1 MEGTHGGN
9 RATRTARSGKRGC
22 KDGKRRYEYLPYK
35 KPTQLTQCMPGKDT
49 EGSKKVRGLN
59 GGWLTASHI
68 EFICEKWFKDLK
80 FTSVYRATPYLAA
93 LAEKKGTRLN
103 RAHSLSDQLV
113 AKAKNSNKVV
123 FCIVNSGNSHW
134 VVTAHT
140 PTGHKFAWDS
150 LKQPGNLSVGGRV
163 TYELKQCPH
172 QKQFWEC
179 GYHALWNLKTL
190 IDNVNA
196 KKGERGL
203 DTIDFYP
210 SMHFMRNVQNAIY
223 YDPKDGGYD
232 GRLMTR
238 DETGRMNNTSNRPEE
253 AIDIDS
259 DSD

>member
-9 RATRTARSGKRGC
+9 RATRTARSGKRAPC

-35 KPTQLTQCMPGKDT
+35 KPTQLTQCMPGCKPGWIRPKGYRMCEKKGKDT

-134 VVTAHT
+134 VATAHT

-150 LKQPGNLSVGGRV
+150 LKQAPRGWWSCDVRTQPMPAPKAVLGVWLPRSLELED
-163 TYELKQCPH
+163 TYRQC
-172 QKQFWEC
+172 EC
-179 GYHALWNLKTL
+179 
-190 IDNVNA
+190 
-196 KKGERGL
+196 
-203 DTIDFYP
+203 
-210 SMHFMRNVQNAIY
+210 
-223 YDPKDGGYD
+223 
-232 GRLMTR
+232 
-238 DETGRMNNTSNRPEE
+238 EE
-253 AIDIDS
+253 G
-259 DSD
+259 